1 MEEWSPKTFKKT
13 SFPSK
18 ASFLHPT
25 NQPFQ
30 ARSLKNCSPPPHLL
44 PDRWF
49 MQSREQ
55 SWGSAWPLHNC
66 IVEQN
71 FKRWIDQCNQLIRLK
86 ACPNFEK
93 FLHAHYGSDWSTELG
108 LRHDLSVTAD
118 GVLRVGSQIWVYKER
133 FSWRVLLLGTKK
145 CHEVIGEKGQTG
157 FWKIG
162 LSRKKSC
169 ELTFWKK
176 TWNKF
181 AETSYVGWSRER
193 DQVC

>member
-18 ASFLHPT
+18 ASFLQPT
-25 NQPFQ
+25 NQPTISSQVFKK
-30 ARSLKNCSPPPHLL
+30 LLPPPHLL

-66 IVEQN
+66 VVEQN

-93 FLHAHYGSDWSTELG
+93 FLHTHHGSDRSTD
-108 LRHDLSVTAD
+108 LRSRYDLSVTAD

-162 LSRKKSC
+162 LSRKKFGNWHF
-169 ELTFWKK
+169 EKK

-181 AETSYVGWSRER
+181 AETSYVGWSR
-193 DQVC
+193 

>member
-93 FLHAHYGSDWSTELG
+93 FLHTHHGSYRSTDLRP
-108 LRHDLSVTAD
+108 RHDLSVKTD

-133 FSWRVLLLGTKK
+133 FGWRVLLLRTKK
-145 CHEVIGEKGQTG
+145 SATKSLAKRDKQVFEK
-157 FWKIG
+157 
-162 LSRKKSC
+162 LVSLAKKK
-169 ELTFWKK
+169 LGTDILKK

-193 DQVC
+193 SGV